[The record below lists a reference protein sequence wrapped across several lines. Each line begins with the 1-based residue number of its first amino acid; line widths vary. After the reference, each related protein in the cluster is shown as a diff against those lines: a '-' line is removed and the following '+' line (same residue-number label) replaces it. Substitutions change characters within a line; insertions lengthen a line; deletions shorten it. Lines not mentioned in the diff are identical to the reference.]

1 MILLEFLQHTTNIA
15 GVLPD
20 PQPEQPPGTDGIT
33 TVINW
38 VAWIA
43 LIAGVVGFLIS
54 AASLAVAAFSGRES
68 NSFKGLVLS
77 VVVCILVGAAGGI
90 LAIFV

>member
-1 MILLEFLQHTTNIA
+1 MIWLDLLQQFTNVA
-15 GVLPD
+15 AVLPD

-43 LIAGVVGFLIS
+43 LIAGVVGFLGS
-54 AASLAVAAFSGRES
+54 AAYLGIASFTGREI
-68 NSFKGLVLS
+68 NGVKGLVIS
-77 VVVCILVGAAGGI
+77 IFVCILVGAAGAI